1 VGPGELGR
9 DGRRGMIQRNS
20 CGLAKLAQASIVFE
34 RLRKKFKDLPS
45 DRPLEIGSRGVL
57 TVATRGKEGPGE
69 VQVEL
74 NGASTT
80 FIAYS
85 DAPIDRGAQVVIYD
99 TFGGRKVNV
108 EQVS

>member
-1 VGPGELGR
+1 
-9 DGRRGMIQRNS
+9 MIHANS
-20 CGLAKLAQASIVFE
+20 CEVANSHRHRIVLE
-34 RLRKKFKDLPS
+34 KLRKRFRDPPS

-57 TVATRGKEGPGE
+57 TIATRGSEGPGE

-74 NGASTT
+74 GGASTT

-108 EQVS
+108 EKVS

>member
-1 VGPGELGR
+1 VLE
-9 DGRRGMIQRNS
+9 
-20 CGLAKLAQASIVFE
+20 K
-34 RLRKKFKDLPS
+34 LRKRFKDVDS
-45 DRPLEIGSRGVL
+45 DRPLEVGCRGVL

-85 DAPIDRGAQVVIYD
+85 DSALERGTPVVVYD
-99 TFGGRKVNV
+99 VFGGRRVNV
-108 EQVS
+108 EQVG